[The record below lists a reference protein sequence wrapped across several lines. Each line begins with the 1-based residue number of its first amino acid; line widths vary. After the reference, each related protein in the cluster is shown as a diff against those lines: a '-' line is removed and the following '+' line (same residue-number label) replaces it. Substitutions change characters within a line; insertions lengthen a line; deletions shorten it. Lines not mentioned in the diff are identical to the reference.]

1 MAATGVLPPR
11 SGCSGGTDNP
21 GLYCTASRLTPMR
34 DIMLKL
40 KDCNTEHLEKFLSVI
55 TERYAIHLKKMAGE
69 PAPWT
74 KDEILQSY
82 YFCNVFREDDR
93 TTIWFRENIRDLV
106 RDNAAA
112 SIRAIAAFRSFNRV
126 DPTGEALKDM
136 LVADAWDAEK
146 VLEIMGTLP
155 RPHVTGAYMVPSRPG
170 KPKTEALIEVIDT
183 IAQDASALAEKIV
196 NGKTTQEGLWKV
208 LNRYPGV
215 GPFVGYEFITD
226 MTHTCLLDKAPDLM
240 TWAAPGPGCTR
251 GLSRVMKGVH
261 FHYSDTTQV
270 NWPEMLGIMR
280 EILELVNSGKTIW
293 PKEYPRWTMREVE
306 HSLCEYSKYC
316 TAKEGGRMKR
326 VYNATGVASTTKRGR
341 GRKAK
346 KSNTPGA
353 DLSDTII

>member
-1 MAATGVLPPR
+1 
-11 SGCSGGTDNP
+11 
-21 GLYCTASRLTPMR
+21 
-34 DIMLKL
+34 MLKL
-40 KDCNTEHLEKFLSVI
+40 ADCNKDHFEEFIRVMV
-55 TERYAIHLKKMAGE
+55 ERYAIHLKKSAGD

-74 KDEILQSY
+74 DDEILQNF

-93 TTIWFRENIRDLV
+93 TTVWFRENIRDHV
-106 RDNAAA
+106 CDDPVA

-126 DPTGEALKDM
+126 DPTGMALRDM
-136 LVADAWDAEK
+136 LVENTWDREK
-146 VLEIMGTLP
+146 AIQIMESCP

-170 KPKTEALIEVIDT
+170 KSKTEALIDVIDT
-183 IAQDASALAEKIV
+183 IAQDAPALAEKII
-196 NGKTTQEGLWKV
+196 NGKTTQEGLWRV

-226 MTHTCLLDKAPDLM
+226 MTHTCLLSKAPDLM

-280 EILELVNSGKTIW
+280 EILEAVNDSKTAW
-293 PKEYPRWTMREVE
+293 PKKYPRWTMREVE

-316 TAKEGGRMKR
+316 TAKDGGRMKR
-326 VYNATGVASTTKRGR
+326 VYNATGIASTSKRGR
-341 GRKAK
+341 TRKAK
-346 KSNTPGA
+346 KSTTPGA
-353 DLSDTII
+353 DLSGTII